1 MKRSQ
6 FESMVRKVVKEELPQ
21 LNKGSQP
28 PASKAKVKDPQ
39 LEKVRYIAQS
49 IKTLLIELDELEKS
63 KDGESYATQSVES
76 IKKLIKA
83 AQVKFLK
90 EYVSLYK

>member
-6 FESMVRKVVKEELPQ
+6 IESMVRKVVKEELPQ

-28 PASKAKVKDPQ
+28 TMANAKVKSPKMEKLRYVAQTFQSLMMDISK
-39 LEKVRYIAQS
+39 LEQEGDESSAAQS
-49 IKTLLIELDELEKS
+49 LE
-63 KDGESYATQSVES
+63 GV
-76 IKKLIKA
+76 KKLIKS